1 MCGPCL
7 FRVEDLT
14 DENFTE
20 VQTEIVDT
28 LGNMTDMLNV
38 QLEKSSDENMTEM
51 LKGQISEF
59 QDLSASV
66 SGASSASELQDVVLT
81 YMKAQ
86 AVDSIEKE
94 IEHLETGVS
103 ENENSGE
110 DTAGEVTKLNDKI
123 KELTALKEDVNA
135 AESFDEFRELMSS
148 EMKYGKGL

>member
-1 MCGPCL
+1 
-7 FRVEDLT
+7 
-14 DENFTE
+14 
-20 VQTEIVDT
+20 
-28 LGNMTDMLNV
+28 
-38 QLEKSSDENMTEM
+38 
-51 LKGQISEF
+51 
-59 QDLSASV
+59 
-66 SGASSASELQDVVLT
+66 
-81 YMKAQ
+81 MKAQ

-148 EMKYGKGL
+148 EMKYGKGPVRGGRGQMHEERGSEMQGSRRNMS